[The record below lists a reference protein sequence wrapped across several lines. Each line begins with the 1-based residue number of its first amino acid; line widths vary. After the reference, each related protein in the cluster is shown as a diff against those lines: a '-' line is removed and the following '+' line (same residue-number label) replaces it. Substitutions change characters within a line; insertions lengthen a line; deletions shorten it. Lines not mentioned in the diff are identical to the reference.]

1 MFNPV
6 RKAGGAVLLGS
17 LALLPF
23 PALAQEAGSMQR
35 QIDALQQEIDALRA
49 ELKGETADS
58 DLVRRAPGGGFLL
71 GNTTVR
77 LSGYV
82 KVDMTYSDHGYV
94 GTAASKNYEIVT
106 PTVLK
111 GLDENRKGRF
121 NLGAR
126 QSRFGF
132 GTSTPLGGK
141 TLNTFISWDFYGD
154 HDSANEM
161 VSNGYA
167 PRLREAYG
175 SYGNLLIG
183 QTWST
188 FADLNGIGET
198 LAFSQ
203 HSSVIPNR
211 QAQVRYTI
219 PFEGG
224 MWQLAVE
231 NPENNLRDEQDTPD
245 LVARM
250 TLRGGWGH
258 FSVGAMA
265 RKLSLDDGT
274 DRDSKWTDAYSV
286 TLRKPLVGKDD
297 VRMQVNYG
305 NLGRYM
311 GLAAYPDAVIANG
324 EVDGVDAWGASVAY
338 RHFWT
343 DRLRSSAIYST
354 TRIREAGK
362 YTGTTTEQYDTAFL
376 NLLWSPQ
383 PRMTYGIELQYYDLE
398 MVNDTDRDLKR
409 VALSAQFDF

>member
-1 MFNPV
+1 MLSPV
-6 RKAGGAVLLGS
+6 KKASGLVLLGS
-17 LALLPF
+17 LSVLSLP
-23 PALAQEAGSMQR
+23 AMAQDADSLQQ
-35 QIDALQQEIDALRA
+35 QIDTLQQEIDALRQSLQPQDTS
-49 ELKGETADS
+49 EF
-58 DLVRRAPGGGFLL
+58 VRRAPNGGFML
-71 GNTTVR
+71 GNTAVR

-82 KVDMTYSDHGYV
+82 KVDMTYSDNGFV
-94 GTAASKNYEIVT
+94 GNGTSKAYEIVT
-106 PTVLK
+106 PGNLK
-111 GLDENRKGRF
+111 GLDDSQGNRF

-126 QSRFGF
+126 QSRFAL
-132 GTSTPLGGK
+132 GTSTPVGDK

-154 HDSANEM
+154 HDSANEV

-188 FADLNGIGET
+188 FADLNGIGE
-198 LAFSQ
+198 LVAFGQ

-219 PFEGG
+219 PFQHG

-231 NPENNLRDEQDTPD
+231 NPENNARDEQDTPD

-258 FSVGAMA
+258 FSVAALA

-274 DRDSKWTDAYSV
+274 DRDSQWTDSYSV
-286 TLRKPLVGKDD
+286 TARIPTVGRDD
-297 VRMQVNYG
+297 VRMQFNYG

-311 GLAAYPDAVIANG
+311 GLAAYPDAIIDNG
-324 EVDGVDAWGASVAY
+324 EVDAVDAWGASLAY

-343 DRLRSSAIYST
+343 DRLRSTAAYST
-354 TRIREAGK
+354 TKIRDAGQ
-362 YTGTTTEQYDTAFL
+362 YTGTVTTAYDTAFL
-376 NLLWSPQ
+376 NLMWSPV
-383 PRMTYGIELQYYDLE
+383 PRTTYGVELQYFDLDVANGDNFE
-398 MVNDTDRDLKR
+398 LKR
-409 VALSAQFDF
+409 LALSAPFDF